1 VYVCR
6 KLYVVERNSM
16 KQYQHILLS
25 PVSTIRRALE
35 VIDSGAMK
43 IALVVDDNQKLLGT
57 ISDGDIRRALLKG
70 LGLDAMIADIYNTN
84 PITCGLNDSKEKI
97 LQLAASK
104 SIYQIPVIDS
114 DGRIVGIA
122 EVDEMIK
129 PVARSNK
136 VVLMAGGLGTRLSP
150 LTDSVPKPML
160 HVGKK
165 PILETIIEN
174 FAKYGYRDIILSV
187 SYKSHIIEEH
197 FCDGAAFGVNINY
210 IHETKRMGTA
220 GALSLIR
227 DKLDEP
233 FFVMN
238 ADLLTNVNFEHLH
251 DYHES
256 HNALATMAVREYDF
270 QVPYGVVNI
279 TDSRITSI
287 EEKPTHK
294 FYVSG
299 GIYML
304 NPKSLELIPN
314 DQFFDMPSLFESM
327 IANGAQAV
335 SFPIREYWLDIG
347 RMSDYEKANSE
358 YCGVFE

>member
-1 VYVCR
+1 
-6 KLYVVERNSM
+6 
-16 KQYQHILLS
+16 
-25 PVSTIRRALE
+25 
-35 VIDSGAMK
+35 
-43 IALVVDDNQKLLGT
+43 
-57 ISDGDIRRALLKG
+57 
-70 LGLDAMIADIYNTN
+70 
-84 PITCGLNDSKEKI
+84 
-97 LQLAASK
+97 
-104 SIYQIPVIDS
+104 
-114 DGRIVGIA
+114 
-122 EVDEMIK
+122 
-129 PVARSNK
+129 
-136 VVLMAGGLGTRLSP
+136 MAGGLGTRLSP
-150 LTDSVPKPML
+150 LTDSIPKPML

-174 FAKYGYRDIILSV
+174 FAKYGYRDVVLSV
-187 SYKSHIIEEH
+187 SYKSHVIEEH
-197 FCDGAAFGVNINY
+197 FGDGEAFGVKISY
-210 IHETKRMGTA
+210 VHETKRMGTA
-220 GALSLIR
+220 GALSLMR
-227 DKLDEP
+227 DQLSEP

-256 HNALATMAVREYDF
+256 NNAMATMAVREYDF

-279 TDSRITSI
+279 SDSQITSI

-304 NPKSLELIPN
+304 NPASLDLIPN

-327 IANGAQAV
+327 IARGANAL

-358 YCGVFE
+358 YGEVFQ

>member
-1 VYVCR
+1 
-6 KLYVVERNSM
+6 M

-43 IALVVDDNQKLLGT
+43 IALVVDANQKLVGT
-57 ISDGDIRRALLKG
+57 ISDGDIRRAILKG
-70 LGLDAMIADIYNTN
+70 VGLDSLIEGFYNTN
-84 PITCGLNDSKEKI
+84 PTTCGINDSREKI
-97 LQLAASK
+97 LQLAAAK
-104 SIYQIPVIDS
+104 MIYQIPVVNN
-114 DGRIVGIA
+114 DGCIVGVA
-122 EVDEMIK
+122 EIDEILQ
-129 PVARSNK
+129 PTGRSNK

-150 LTDSVPKPML
+150 LTDSIPKPML

-187 SYKSHIIEEH
+187 SYKSHVIEEH
-197 FCDGAAFGVNINY
+197 FGDGTAFGVKISY
-210 IHETKRMGTA
+210 VHETKRMGTA
-220 GALSLIR
+220 GALSLMR
-227 DKLDEP
+227 DQLSES

-256 HNALATMAVREYDF
+256 HNAMATMAVREYDF

-279 TDSRITSI
+279 SDSQITSI

-304 NPKSLELIPN
+304 NPESLELIPN
-314 DQFFDMPSLFESM
+314 DQFFDMPSLFDTIISKG
-327 IANGAQAV
+327 ANAL

-358 YCGVFE
+358 YGEVFQ

>member
-1 VYVCR
+1 
-6 KLYVVERNSM
+6 M
-16 KQYQHILLS
+16 KQYQRILLS

-43 IALVVDDNQKLLGT
+43 IGLVVDKNQKLMGT
-57 ISDGDIRRALLKG
+57 ISDGDIRRAILKG
-70 LGLDAMIADIYNTN
+70 TGLDAMIEGIYNTS
-84 PITCGLNDSKEKI
+84 PTTCGINDSRERI
-97 LQLAASK
+97 LQLAAAK
-104 SIYQIPVIDS
+104 SIYQLPVV
-114 DGRIVGIA
+114 DGNGCVVGIA
-122 EVDEMIK
+122 KIDELIK
-129 PVARSNK
+129 PIERTNK
-136 VVLMAGGLGTRLSP
+136 VVLMAGGMGTRLSP

-174 FAKYGYRDIILSV
+174 FAKYGYRDIVLSV

-197 FCDGAAFGVNINY
+197 FGNGDALGVKINY
-210 IHETKRMGTA
+210 VHETKRMGTA
-220 GALSLIR
+220 GALSLLR
-227 DKLDEP
+227 DQLSEP

-238 ADLLTNVNFEHLH
+238 ADLLTNVNLEHLH
-251 DYHES
+251 DYHKS
-256 HNALATMAVREYDF
+256 HNAMATMAVREYDF

-279 TDSRITSI
+279 EDSHITSI

-304 NPKSLELIPN
+304 NPESLKLIPN
-314 DQFFDMPSLFESM
+314 DQFFDMPSLFKSM
-327 IANGAQAV
+327 ISNGANAL

-358 YCGVFE
+358 YGEVF